1 MTEMFEK
8 IFEEVMTEMNI
19 NSWYELYDSEKFE
32 IVRERIAKAMNI
44 TIEELDE
51 NAEYNE
57 WDEEMYWEL

>member
-51 NAEYNE
+51 NAEYNK

>member
-51 NAEYNE
+51 NTEYNK

>member
-32 IVRERIAKAMNI
+32 VVRERIAEAMNI

-51 NAEYNE
+51 NAEYNK